1 MARKLT
7 NKKLFYNKVDCN
19 QQLPG
24 VTQST
29 KKSRSIENVKKRDK
43 RRNNKVNKK
52 GTNKEKSQLISSITY

>member
-29 KKSRSIENVKKRDK
+29 KIQDQLKK
-43 RRNNKVNKK
+43 KK
-52 GTNKEKSQLISSITY
+52 KKKHKSQVVK